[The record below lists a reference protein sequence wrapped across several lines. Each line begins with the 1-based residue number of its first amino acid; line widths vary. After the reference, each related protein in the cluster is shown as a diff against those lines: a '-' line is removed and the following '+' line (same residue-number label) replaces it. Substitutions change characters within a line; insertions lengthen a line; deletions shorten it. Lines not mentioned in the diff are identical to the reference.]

1 MNLQNTNMKVVKDEA
16 RNIVNVKNIGEQKQL
31 LGKNSKFKTM
41 YFNFETGKG
50 LPDHVH
56 NGYAAI
62 LVYEGKVKMQFIGEE
77 QFELNEGD
85 YMQFDA
91 RKKHNV
97 IAEVPSKVLVTIS
110 ESLD

>member
-1 MNLQNTNMKVVKDEA
+1 MNLQNTNMKVVSDKSREVI
-16 RNIVNVKNIGEQKQL
+16 NINSIDDKKQL

-41 YFNFETGKG
+41 YFNFEEGKG

-62 LVYEGKVKMQFIGEE
+62 LIYEGKVKMQFEGEE
-77 QFELNEGD
+77 GFELKHGD

-97 IAEVPSKVLVTIS
+97 IAAVPSKVLVIIS
-110 ESLD
+110 ESLN